1 MAISVIFSIIAS
13 WVVWAIIWL
22 VSIGEEGSWFCSWVT
37 SRFMNTSES
46 IDWLG
51 VRVLAPEYNPAVV
64 AATAS
69 TGMVGLSF

>member
-1 MAISVIFSIIAS
+1 
-13 WVVWAIIWL
+13 L

-37 SRFMNTSES
+37 SSDMNTSES

-51 VRVLAPEYNPAVV
+51 VRVVALEYNPAAPA

-69 TGMVGLSF
+69 TGMIGLSF